1 MGLFAAVFWGGGDFS
16 GGMGAQH
23 AGGSLRAAL
32 RVILVSHA
40 TSLCILVTLALLRGD
55 SFPHGAPLVWGVAA
69 GVTGGLSLACFYIAL
84 ARGAM
89 GASAAVSGLLAA
101 AVPAAFAIA
110 SDGSPGLLRLA
121 GFAIAGIAI
130 WMVAAAPTG
139 VLEDPAAS
147 TSSSTMALAIVA
159 GAGFGLYFI
168 ALKMAGAAGVV
179 WPMATARVGSITTC
193 TLLLSALIF
202 SGIGNKENRPDRE
215 NVPGSSAAKPVAK
228 ETPTSLIFGL
238 PRAAILW
245 SLSTALLDT
254 CGNLFYISATR
265 AGRLDVAAVL
275 ASLYPTTTI
284 LLAGIVLKERL
295 SKRQAFGM
303 AIAAA
308 AVVMIT
314 LEP

>member
-1 MGLFAAVFWGGGDFS
+1 MSFPVLPVQGNVVMGLLAAILWGGGDFS
-16 GGMGAQH
+16 GGRGAQL
-23 AGGSLRAAL
+23 AGGSLQSAL
-32 RVILVSHA
+32 RVILFSHF
-40 TSLCILVTLALLRGD
+40 TSLCILLTIAHVRGD
-55 SFPHGAPLVWGVAA
+55 TMPHGALLAWGIGA

-110 SDGSPGLLRLA
+110 SDGSPGLLHLV

-139 VLEDPAAS
+139 VLEQPSADS
-147 TSSSTMALAIVA
+147 NSSTMILAIVA

-179 WPMATARVGSITTC
+179 WPMATARMGSITTC
-193 TLLLSALIF
+193 SLLLLILTFAGAGRTGNSPAAL
-202 SGIGNKENRPDRE
+202 K
-215 NVPGSSAAKPVAK
+215 SSPAQA
-228 ETPTSLIFGL
+228 SFFGL
-238 PRAAILW
+238 PKAAIFW
-245 SLSTALLDT
+245 TLSTAVLDT
-254 CGNLFYISATR
+254 CGNMFYISATR
-265 AGRLDVAAVL
+265 SGRLDIAAVL

-295 SKRQAFGM
+295 SKRQGLGM

-314 LEP
+314 L